1 MSGRKIPI
9 MSHEFL
15 TFPELARELGAQ
27 VRDFRIRKGLEQAE
41 VAERAGVSDRTVR
54 NLELG
59 HGSSVDTLL
68 RVMKALGSLEGLDQ
82 LFPPAATVDPLALLK
97 RSTPPRR
104 VSKKRGP
111 RA

>member
-1 MSGRKIPI
+1 MNL
-9 MSHEFL
+9 EFL
-15 TFPELARELGAQ
+15 TFPELARELGDRA
-27 VRDFRIRKGLEQAE
+27 RSFRIRQGLEQAE

-54 NLELG
+54 NLEQG
-59 HGSSVDTLL
+59 RGSSVETLL

-104 VSKKRGP
+104 VSRKRKP
-111 RA
+111 HE

>member
-1 MSGRKIPI
+1 MSL
-9 MSHEFL
+9 EFL
-15 TFPELARELGAQ
+15 TFPELAQELGDRA
-27 VRDFRIRKGLEQAE
+27 RSFRIRQRLEQTE

-54 NLELG
+54 NLEQG
-59 HGSSVDTLL
+59 RGSSVETLL

-104 VSKKRGP
+104 VSRKRGS
-111 RA
+111 RE